1 MRELP
6 RIQPLHLAYSYQKAY
21 SHDFSSNKPAILTF
35 SLSLSNMIQSTDID
49 INCKVEAIN
58 EWSSSSNPTDI
69 SESNSFLWVGKTQH
83 IIRHLKSNE
92 VKRVDLRCAIL
103 KPGVFNLNRLRV
115 SILDGSEVGGG
126 EQSPSK
132 HHFVK
137 EIRLSDDILVTVND
151 ISKPESKVEALGDQN
166 LIDF

>member
-35 SLSLSNMIQSTDID
+35 SLSLSNMIQSSEID
-49 INCKVEAIN
+49 INCKVEALN
-58 EWSSSSNPTDI
+58 EWTTSNNPTDV

-92 VKRVDLRCAIL
+92 VKKVDLRCAIL

-115 SILDGSEVGGG
+115 HMLDGTEDGG
-126 EQSPSK
+126 EASPSK

-137 EIRLSDDILVTVND
+137 EIRL
-151 ISKPESKVEALGDQN
+151 
-166 LIDF
+166 

>member
-6 RIQPLHLAYSYQKAY
+6 RIQPLHLAYSYQKAH

-35 SLSLSNMIQSTDID
+35 TLTISNMIQSLDID
-49 INCKVEAIN
+49 INCRVEAIN
-58 EWSSSSNPTDI
+58 DWSSASNPTDI

-92 VKRVDLRCAIL
+92 VKKVDLRCAIL
-103 KPGVFNLNRLRV
+103 KPGVFNLNRLKV
-115 SILDGSEVGGG
+115 SILDGSEDGGDA
-126 EQSPSK
+126 SPSK

-137 EIRLSDDILVTVND
+137 EIKLTDDILVTVND
-151 ISKPESKVEALGDQN
+151 ISKPETPLEALSEQN
-166 LIDF
+166 LIEF